1 MKLIKKWQLFKQL
14 YRQVVNDN
22 GLRMTMVPGSE
33 EAKTYT
39 AERFQTHFTVVER
52 LALGPDYYLCRDAEG
67 EYRIFS
73 KVPGEPQ
80 LYREI
85 DEIVIE

>member
-1 MKLIKKWQLFKQL
+1 MTLIKKWQLFKQL

-22 GLRMTMVPGSE
+22 GLRMTMVPSSE

-39 AERFQTHFTVVER
+39 AERFQDYFTVLEH
-52 LALGPDYYLCRDAEG
+52 LALGPNYYLCRDTEG

-73 KVPGEPQ
+73 KVPGELL